1 MTTSQAARRM
11 LVAILTTVGYAF
23 ASPVAAGPSSER
35 LADPAVSADRSA
47 SAEQQSDR
55 IANPVQPSTESGHA
69 QDRTIAER
77 VQAALDDDSE
87 LKEAR
92 LRVNAENGKVRL
104 VGSVSTFEQ
113 KDRALEIA
121 SAVQGVSGVDDGIS
135 LRDRPQ
141 PSPADRPQPSPAR

>member
-1 MTTSQAARRM
+1 MD
-11 LVAILTTVGYAF
+11 
-23 ASPVAAGPSSER
+23 VAAGN
-35 LADPAVSADRSA
+35 
-47 SAEQQSDR
+47 R

-92 LRVNAENGKVRL
+92 LRVNAENGKIRL
-104 VGSVSTFEQ
+104 VGSVRTFEQ

>member
-1 MTTSQAARRM
+1 
-11 LVAILTTVGYAF
+11 AIAHPVNP
-23 ASPVAAGPSSER
+23 SPGAG
-35 LADPAVSADRSA
+35 D
-47 SAEQQSDR
+47 
-55 IANPVQPSTESGHA
+55 A

-92 LRVNAENGKVRL
+92 LRVNAENGKIRL
-104 VGSVSTFEQ
+104 VGSVRTFEQ